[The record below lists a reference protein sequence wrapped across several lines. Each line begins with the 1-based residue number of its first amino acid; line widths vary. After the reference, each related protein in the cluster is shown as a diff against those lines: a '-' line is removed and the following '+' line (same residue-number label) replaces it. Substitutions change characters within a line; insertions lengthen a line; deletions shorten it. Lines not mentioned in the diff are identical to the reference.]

1 MDFLVIFLLMMGGYA
16 GFLHFYN
23 QYTIFHRKYKELVH
37 DYNDVVN
44 NRNRLK
50 DLYLRLEKKHNMN
63 VDDYNKLLKEYELVV
78 KLKAREFTSKAN
90 FEDIL
95 KKDQKPVGK
104 DEFSM
109 AELKRIRFAIHPDK
123 NGGKTGD
130 LFIKV
135 NEMLGE

>member
-23 QYTIFHRKYKELVH
+23 QYTIFHRKYKELVY

-50 DLYLRLEKKHNMN
+50 DLYLRLE
-63 VDDYNKLLKEYELVV
+63 KEYELVV

-95 KKDQKPVGK
+95 KRDQKPVGK

>member
-50 DLYLRLEKKHNMN
+50 DLYLRLEK
-63 VDDYNKLLKEYELVV
+63 EYELVV

-95 KKDQKPVGK
+95 KRDQKPVGK